1 MEDSED
7 NYPQIEEFS
16 FEEWA
21 AKLKLSRQV
30 TQTLRKEELTSRD
43 TIKLLTERDLK
54 EMSLPI
60 GAIKLILV
68 SISEWNSDG
77 SIPAKEGSEKR
88 DKNEKSDEVILDGA
102 GKTLDDLLNLSDNP
116 GPKTQPFAHSSP
128 FMDPRTILTM
138 RATNKKTVHITQFL
152 TEETKRRR
160 QNRRQKEFVLRSG
173 RVDQETLVLKTDEE
187 HPYLGIFM
195 DEWGAANMRVLNHL
209 LSTGQLKRDDIEFY
223 LAYTTKIFEFA
234 KSYEWNSILN
244 FDFNYRELQAEHGFR
259 WGTFS
264 PHMEMQSLV
273 PKRPKH
279 PQQPQVQPQTY
290 KEDCRIFKAKGSC
303 PFGDKCRYK
312 HSKPQPEQTPTK
324 N

>member
-88 DKNEKSDEVILDGA
+88 DKNEKSV
-102 GKTLDDLLNLSDNP
+102 
-116 GPKTQPFAHSSP
+116 
-128 FMDPRTILTM
+128 
-138 RATNKKTVHITQFL
+138 
-152 TEETKRRR
+152 
-160 QNRRQKEFVLRSG
+160 
-173 RVDQETLVLKTDEE
+173 
-187 HPYLGIFM
+187 
-195 DEWGAANMRVLNHL
+195 
-209 LSTGQLKRDDIEFY
+209 
-223 LAYTTKIFEFA
+223 
-234 KSYEWNSILN
+234 
-244 FDFNYRELQAEHGFR
+244 
-259 WGTFS
+259 
-264 PHMEMQSLV
+264 
-273 PKRPKH
+273 
-279 PQQPQVQPQTY
+279 
-290 KEDCRIFKAKGSC
+290 
-303 PFGDKCRYK
+303 
-312 HSKPQPEQTPTK
+312 
-324 N
+324 